1 MAGSLNKV
9 CLLGNVG
16 KDPEIRNLQS
26 GSQLANLT
34 LATEESWKD
43 KASGEKKS
51 RTEWH
56 RIVIFN
62 PGLVG
67 VVEKYVKKGSKLYI
81 EGQLQTRKWTDQSG
95 AERYSTEI
103 VLAQYGGQMI
113 LLNRVKPRN
122 PRRDRSRNHKGTISM
137 MKYRSK
143 TYPADLEGD
152 AACDPKEGDFSN
164 ANQRR
169 RNGAMGAG
177 RRGE

>member
-113 LLNRVKPRN
+113 LLNRVDGGSSSEPREAAQ
-122 PRRDRSRNHKGTISM
+122 PASRPQSQPQGN
-137 MKYRSK
+137 
-143 TYPADLEGD
+143 DLDDEI
-152 AACDPKEGDFSN
+152 PF
-164 ANQRR
+164 
-169 RNGAMGAG
+169 
-177 RRGE
+177 